1 MGCGRGYNYVHGE
14 IWQTYERCEEAL
26 AEAYEAGLLGDD
38 ILGSGFS
45 FHLFNHHGYGAYIC
59 GEETAL
65 LSSVEGKRGHPKLKP
80 PFPAAEG
87 LYRQPT
93 VVNNV
98 ETLFNVPFI
107 VANGADWYRQWGTE
121 RSPGIKLY
129 CVSGHVERPGT
140 YELAMDSSMQEL
152 IYDLCGGPKDGVPL
166 KAIIPGG
173 SSTPMLPVEAALR
186 CNLDYESIAEAGSA
200 LGSGAVIAINEQTC
214 IVRVTERLAAFYA
227 HESCGKCVPC
237 REGTDWIYKIVHRL
251 EHGQGRAE
259 DLDLLQDICSNIAG
273 RSFCPLGD
281 AAVGPVQSSIQ
292 HFRQEFKFHIREKR
306 CAVAAHD

>member
-1 MGCGRGYNYVHGE
+1 M
-14 IWQTYERCEEAL
+14 
-26 AEAYEAGLLGDD
+26 
-38 ILGSGFS
+38 
-45 FHLFNHHGYGAYIC
+45 
-59 GEETAL
+59 
-65 LSSVEGKRGHPKLKP
+65 
-80 PFPAAEG
+80 
-87 LYRQPT
+87 
-93 VVNNV
+93 
-98 ETLFNVPFI
+98 
-107 VANGADWYRQWGTE
+107 
-121 RSPGIKLY
+121 
-129 CVSGHVERPGT
+129 
-140 YELAMDSSMQEL
+140 
-152 IYDLCGGPKDGVPL
+152 
-166 KAIIPGG
+166 
-173 SSTPMLPVEAALR
+173 
-186 CNLDYESIAEAGSA
+186 
-200 LGSGAVIAINEQTC
+200 LGSGAVIAINDQTC